1 VLDEAEIELLVRSV
15 DFVAHHWMTERR
27 EVNTNLVRAT
37 RERSCTDDAKF
48 FSGVCLPSKTFFH
61 AKLRD
66 RSRAV
71 RMNHL
76 LEPDERRLVRA
87 LTGEGSIDFR
97 VVPFRPAPDD
107 GEILFRDS
115 MLLHQQAKSSRA

>member
-1 VLDEAEIELLVRSV
+1 MERVPRQEKFCRKLNRPAVLDEAEIELFVRSV

-37 RERSCTDDAKF
+37 RERNCPDDAKF
-48 FSGVCLPSKTFFH
+48 FSGVCFPGKTFFH

-87 LTGEGSIDFR
+87 LTGKR
-97 VVPFRPAPDD
+97 
-107 GEILFRDS
+107 
-115 MLLHQQAKSSRA
+115 